1 MLQTELLT
9 KNKKEPHTTERKTFQ
24 YISWNCVGK
33 IYFFKHTSPGHP
45 IRGTS
50 SIYLTAGETYSL
62 KLQTEGMPAASSL
75 SRQTSALSGIAE
87 GKSQKSKKNQGQDS
101 NTTKIFGVRLNK
113 HFMCDYNTNKKQ
125 CKPTR
130 TYASSQCYWVPLF
143 WSGRLSSYCS
153 FLSPS
158 NILRTEKLLLR
169 HMGF

>member
-50 SIYLTAGETYSL
+50 SICLTAGETYSL

-113 HFMCDYNTNKKQ
+113 HFVWLQHQQKTMQTNQ
-125 CKPTR
+125 DLC
-130 TYASSQCYWVPLF
+130 LF
-143 WSGRLSSYCS
+143 PVLLSTS
-153 FLSPS
+153 FL
-158 NILRTEKLLLR
+158 IWKTLKLL
-169 HMGF
+169 